1 MNTMMQCLKKQIYVV
16 IVLKKNKQM
25 MKMTGSIGETKT
37 IELEDIKLDLSFM
50 EDSKLVLFNDDHNSF
65 DKVIMALIVYCQL
78 SSAKAAEFTMK
89 IHNEGKAVVKYGS
102 RDKLE
107 PIAKVFGELDLTCE
121 IEDP

>member
-1 MNTMMQCLKKQIYVV
+1 M
-16 IVLKKNKQM
+16 
-25 MKMTGSIGETKT
+25 MTGITGENET
-37 IELEDIKLDLSFM
+37 IELEDIKLDLSFL

-65 DKVIMALIVYCQL
+65 DKVIMAIIIYCQI
-78 SSAKAAEFTMK
+78 SADKAAELTMK

-107 PIAKVFGELDLTCE
+107 PIAKVLGELDLTCE

>member
-1 MNTMMQCLKKQIYVV
+1 MMT
-16 IVLKKNKQM
+16 
-25 MKMTGSIGETKT
+25 MTGSTGETDT
-37 IELEDIKLDLSFM
+37 LIMEDVVLDLSFM
-50 EDSKLVLFNDDHNSF
+50 EDSKLVLYNDDHNSF
-65 DKVIMALIVYCQL
+65 DKVIMALIIYCEI
-78 SSAKAAEFTMK
+78 SSARAAEFAMR

>member
-1 MNTMMQCLKKQIYVV
+1 M

-25 MKMTGSIGETKT
+25 MTMTGVTGETKT
-37 IELEDIKLDLSFM
+37 VTLEEIELDLSFM
-50 EDSKLVLFNDDHNSF
+50 EDSKLILFNDDHNSF
-65 DKVIMALIVYCQL
+65 DKVIMALIVYCQI
-78 SSAKAAEFTMK
+78 SSAKAAEIAMK
-89 IHNEGKAVVKYGS
+89 VHNEGKAVAKYGS